1 MATAGSVVVDLLL
14 KTGSFTT
21 DAARAEK
28 SLQNLQ
34 KTASSAA
41 TGIGK
46 AFAGIA
52 AGVVAGLSIGS
63 AVSSFVQGVNTA
75 IDHADKLGD
84 MSEKFGLSTEK
95 LSAWGY
101 AAKMSGTDLTTLTGT
116 LPRFS
121 KAVADAADSSS
132 KAGRTFEALGIK
144 IKDQAGHLRSV
155 ESLLPEVADR
165 FKYLENST
173 TKTAVAMQ
181 LFGQSGTELIQFLSQ
196 GAGGLQEME
205 DRARALGIVIDSETA
220 KAAGEFN
227 DKLDDLREVTNGWFT
242 QLASALLPTLD
253 DLVGQ
258 MVDFVREGGNA
269 KDIADGIAEAFRGIA
284 ATASAFGELEAV
296 FDRIR
301 GALAGIEL
309 QGNAAFQSLNPG
321 NWNRTDLARLGDQY
335 NRGTGMIEQ
344 GWKAGQTPA
353 TRTPAGP
360 ASVRM
365 IDPSDGFAQYQ
376 QAKARESELQKRLDA
391 LFAGQGKRAGGS
403 GRSAAGGKS
412 EAERQ
417 AEALARAYESAGA
430 ALDRQIQLHGEAG
443 EAAKLRY
450 EIERGSLQGISEDK
464 AAILL
469 ADAETL
475 DILDDI
481 VAMEQVWKQT
491 SEEVTREAQRRQD
504 AYDRVNQ
511 DILDQIELL
520 GMTRDQQE
528 AWNALAWAGVDAT
541 SEQGRALLGNIER
554 MQQLRD
560 ATEDQIGFMDGL
572 RDAGKG
578 FFMDVTTG
586 TKSFKDA
593 ALDAFDS
600 LHQRIL
606 SMIAE
611 NLMDQLFG
619 KQGDPGGG
627 GWGNAIGSIFGSLFG
642 GARAGGGD
650 VASGRSYLVGEEG
663 PEMFVPRTAGTIVPN
678 EPAMAMAGGVG
689 RGGPLVGAV
698 NFNGYGRPDRRTAQQ
713 AAADVATVANRALA
727 RNGRGGR

>member
-1 MATAGSVVVDLLL
+1 M
-14 KTGSFTT
+14 
-21 DAARAEK
+21 
-28 SLQNLQ
+28 
-34 KTASSAA
+34 
-41 TGIGK
+41 
-46 AFAGIA
+46 
-52 AGVVAGLSIGS
+52 
-63 AVSSFVQGVNTA
+63 
-75 IDHADKLGD
+75 
-84 MSEKFGLSTEK
+84 
-95 LSAWGY
+95 
-101 AAKMSGTDLTTLTGT
+101 
-116 LPRFS
+116 
-121 KAVADAADSSS
+121 
-132 KAGRTFEALGIK
+132 
-144 IKDQAGHLRSV
+144 
-155 ESLLPEVADR
+155 
-165 FKYLENST
+165 
-173 TKTAVAMQ
+173 
-181 LFGQSGTELIQFLSQ
+181 
-196 GAGGLQEME
+196 
-205 DRARALGIVIDSETA
+205 
-220 KAAGEFN
+220 
-227 DKLDDLREVTNGWFT
+227 
-242 QLASALLPTLD
+242 
-253 DLVGQ
+253 
-258 MVDFVREGGNA
+258 
-269 KDIADGIAEAFRGIA
+269 
-284 ATASAFGELEAV
+284 
-296 FDRIR
+296 
-301 GALAGIEL
+301 
-309 QGNAAFQSLNPG
+309 
-321 NWNRTDLARLGDQY
+321 
-335 NRGTGMIEQ
+335 
-344 GWKAGQTPA
+344 
-353 TRTPAGP
+353 
-360 ASVRM
+360 
-365 IDPSDGFAQYQ
+365 
-376 QAKARESELQKRLDA
+376 
-391 LFAGQGKRAGGS
+391 
-403 GRSAAGGKS
+403 
-412 EAERQ
+412 
-417 AEALARAYESAGA
+417 ARAYDSATS
-430 ALDRQIQLHGEAG
+430 ALDRQIKLHGQVG

-450 EIERGSLQGISEDK
+450 EIESGNLKGISEEH
-464 AAILL
+464 ARILL

-600 LHQRIL
+600 LHQKIL

-619 KQGDPGGG
+619 KQGDAGGG

-678 EPAMAMAGGVG
+678 EPAMAMAVGVG

-727 RNGRGGR
+727 RTGRGGR